1 LATTIRLKRIG
12 RRNRPFY
19 RVVTMDSRNRRDGA
33 AIEELGWYN
42 PVDSEHSFKLKTD
55 RIVHW
60 LKEGA
65 QPSKAAKKL
74 MRRAGIN
81 HRWHLMKQG
90 LEENELEKEMQ
101 KWELEHAEVLK
112 TRKKKDKEKQKVV
125 VESSA
130 KEQEQIVDE
139 NKKKIDDLDVSDVTK
154 KSEESVLEEE

>member
-1 LATTIRLKRIG
+1 
-12 RRNRPFY
+12 
-19 RVVTMDSRNRRDGA
+19 MDSRNRRDGA

-90 LEENELEKEMQ
+90 LEENEIEKEMQ
-101 KWELEHAEVLK
+101 KWELEHVEVLK
-112 TRKKKDKEKQKVV
+112 TRKKKDKEKEKVV
-125 VESSA
+125 VKSSA
-130 KEQEQIVDE
+130 KEQDQIVDE
-139 NKKKIDDLDVSDVTK
+139 NNKKIDDLDVSDVSK

>member
-1 LATTIRLKRIG
+1 
-12 RRNRPFY
+12 
-19 RVVTMDSRNRRDGA
+19 MDSRNRRDGA

-42 PVDSEHSFKLKTD
+42 PVDSEHSFKLNTD
-55 RIVHW
+55 RILHW

-90 LEENELEKEMQ
+90 LKENELEKEMQ

-112 TRKKKDKEKQKVV
+112 TRKKKESDKEKIVV
-125 VESSA
+125 KSSA
-130 KEQEQIVDE
+130 KEQIVDE
-139 NKKKIDDLDVSDVTK
+139 NNKKIDDQEGSDINK
-154 KSEESVLEEE
+154 KSEESVSEEE

>member
-1 LATTIRLKRIG
+1 
-12 RRNRPFY
+12 
-19 RVVTMDSRNRRDGA
+19 MDSRNRRDGA

-112 TRKKKDKEKQKVV
+112 TRKKKDKDKVV
-125 VESSA
+125 VKSSA
-130 KEQEQIVDE
+130 KEQEQIADE
-139 NKKKIDDLDVSDVTK
+139 NKKMNDLDISDVSK

>member
-1 LATTIRLKRIG
+1 
-12 RRNRPFY
+12 
-19 RVVTMDSRNRRDGA
+19 MDSRNRRDGA

-42 PVDSEHSFKLKTD
+42 PVDSEHSFKLNTD
-55 RIVHW
+55 RILHW

-90 LEENELEKEMQ
+90 LKENELEKEMQ

-112 TRKKKDKEKQKVV
+112 TRKKKESHKEKIVV
-125 VESSA
+125 KSSA
-130 KEQEQIVDE
+130 KEQIVDE
-139 NKKKIDDLDVSDVTK
+139 NNKKIDDQEGSDINK
-154 KSEESVLEEE
+154 KSEESVSEEE